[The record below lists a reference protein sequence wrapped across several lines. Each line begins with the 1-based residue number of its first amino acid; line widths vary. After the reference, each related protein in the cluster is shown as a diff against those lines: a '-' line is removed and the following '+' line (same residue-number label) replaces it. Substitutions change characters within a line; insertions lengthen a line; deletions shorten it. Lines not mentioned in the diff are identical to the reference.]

1 MASSVILV
9 VEDEPAIA
17 DTICTALRLDG
28 FTAVSVGT
36 AAAALSRL
44 ADDVSLAI
52 VDIGLPD
59 RSGFDL
65 LREIRKVS
73 SVPVMLLTARSEEI
87 DRVLGLELGADDYV
101 VKPFSPRELVA
112 RVRAILRRIS
122 TTPSTPTG
130 ESGST
135 SVDSHA
141 NHQKIIGPF
150 QIDRGRKVIH
160 YAGQRL
166 HLSAYEYGTL
176 ELFLDHPGRVFSR
189 EQIMDHVWAD
199 PEESFDRAVD
209 TVIKNI
215 RAAIRSAQAD
225 TTLDPIE
232 TRRGMGYCLR
242 EEIARFER
250 ERKEGS
256 R

>member
-1 MASSVILV
+1 MSSSVILV

-17 DTICTALRLDG
+17 DTVCTALRLDG
-28 FTAVSVGT
+28 FTAVSAGT
-36 AAAALSRL
+36 ASAALSRL
-44 ADDVSLAI
+44 TSDVSLAI
-52 VDIGLPD
+52 IDIGLPD

-65 LREIRKVS
+65 LREIRKAS
-73 SVPVMLLTARSEEI
+73 SLPVLLLTARSEEI

-112 RVRAILRRIS
+112 RVRAILRRVTS
-122 TTPSTPTG
+122 NSG
-130 ESGST
+130 EPGIDLHSLS
-135 SVDSHA
+135 DSPA
-141 NHQKIIGPF
+141 LQQKIIGPF
-150 QIDRGRKVIH
+150 QIDRSRKVIH

-166 HLSAYEYGTL
+166 QLSAYEYGTL
-176 ELFLDHPGRVFSR
+176 ELFLDHPGQVFSR
-189 EQIMDHVWAD
+189 EQIMDRVWTD

-225 TTLDPIE
+225 SALDPIE

-242 EEIARFER
+242 EEIARFEIR
-250 ERKEGS
+250 
-256 R
+256 

>member
-1 MASSVILV
+1 MSSSVILV

-17 DTICTALRLDG
+17 DTVCTALRLDG

-36 AAAALSRL
+36 ATAALSRL
-44 ADDVSLAI
+44 ADDVSLAV

-65 LREIRKVS
+65 LREIRKAS

-112 RVRAILRRIS
+112 RVRAILRRIPPGPAGGS
-122 TTPSTPTG
+122 I
-130 ESGST
+130 ST
-135 SVDSHA
+135 SIDEHTSHE
-141 NHQKIIGPF
+141 KIIGPF
-150 QIDRGRKVIH
+150 QIDRSRKVIH

-176 ELFLDHPGRVFSR
+176 ELFLDHPGQVFSR
-189 EQIMDHVWAD
+189 EQIMDSVWSD

-225 TTLDPIE
+225 SALDPIE
-232 TRRGMGYCLR
+232 TRRGLGYCLR

-250 ERKEGS
+250 TRSEGS